1 MVVMALRNE
10 VKIVCPHC
18 GWRRNAADAQIDET
32 PKEFWCF
39 RCAKNVI
46 PQVISLRETPAQWRL
61 KWIFYIAVAVFLMA
75 ILALASR

>member
-1 MVVMALRNE
+1 MALRSD
-10 VKIVCPHC
+10 VKMICPHC
-18 GWRRNAADAQIDET
+18 GWRNAADVQIGET

-46 PQVISLRETPAQWRL
+46 PRVISLRETPAQRQL
-61 KWIFYIAVAVFLMA
+61 KWIFYIAVVAFLTA

>member
-1 MVVMALRNE
+1 MALRND

-18 GWRRNAADAQIDET
+18 GWRNAVDLQIDET

-39 RCAKNVI
+39 RCATKVI
-46 PQVISLRETPAQWRL
+46 PRVISLRETRAQRQL
-61 KWIFYIAVAVFLMA
+61 KLIFYIAVAAFLMA